1 VEKSIYLSSIEP
13 KIKEMPKNQMRH
25 NRLAIAQCF
34 NAELL
39 LHFLFKNHWRE
50 GGNCSDNRCFFVP
63 AGTRLFTNT
72 VSPALKRWAIFTAV
86 SALTL
91 IGAVRGWAADEPAI
105 VKGSDEFEFVYR
117 VKLPEIKGDA
127 RLWIPL
133 AKTDA
138 FQTVTQE
145 EINIPL
151 KWEKVEDRD
160 YGNDICVLNPQATDS
175 GKSIELRYRVV
186 RKEKT
191 PYPAKGEEP
200 ARFLRPETLVP
211 KNETFK
217 TLAEQATAGKKDDL
231 DRAKALYDH
240 VLGRM
245 RYDKS
250 GTGWGRG
257 DAVHACDA
265 KAGNCSDFHAYFIA
279 LSRTI
284 GIPARFAIGATIP
297 ADKNEGAIEGY
308 HCWAEF
314 FADGQ
319 WVPVDISE
327 AWKNPK
333 LADYYFGHNPAN
345 RFELTKGRDLIVDP
359 PPASGPINF
368 LVYPLLEMDGNVV
381 KPETSFSFRRI
392 RA

>member
-1 VEKSIYLSSIEP
+1 VRAL
-13 KIKEMPKNQMRH
+13 
-25 NRLAIAQCF
+25 
-34 NAELL
+34 
-39 LHFLFKNHWRE
+39 FLVSLGLF
-50 GGNCSDNRCFFVP
+50 
-63 AGTRLFTNT
+63 AG
-72 VSPALKRWAIFTAV
+72 
-86 SALTL
+86 L
-91 IGAVRGWAADEPAI
+91 ISRAADEPGI

-117 VKLPEIKGDA
+117 VKLPEIRGDA

-145 EINIPL
+145 EISIPL
-151 KWEKVEDRD
+151 KWEKVEDRE
-160 YGNDICVLNPQATDS
+160 YGNEIYVLHPEVADS
-175 GKSIELRYRVV
+175 GKRIELRYRVV

-191 PYPAKGEEP
+191 AYAAKAEEP
-200 ARFLRPETLVP
+200 LRFLRPEKLVP
-211 KNETFK
+211 INDTFK
-217 TLAEQATAGKKDDL
+217 TLAEQATAGKTDDR
-231 DRAKALYDH
+231 DRAKALYNH

-250 GTGWGRG
+250 GAGWGKG

-265 KAGNCSDFHAYFIA
+265 RAGNCSDFHAYFIA
-279 LSRTI
+279 LSRSI

-297 ADKNEGAIEGY
+297 ADKNEGPIEGY

-368 LVYPLLEMDGNVV
+368 LAYPLLEMDGNVV

-392 RA
+392 RT